1 VYLPWTL
8 RAMYSR
14 YQMNCPSCDSQDIE
28 RIHRSRL
35 EKICRR
41 NPKFLCLRCKQ
52 KFFRKIDSE
61 KIQTTQ

>member
-1 VYLPWTL
+1 L
-8 RAMYSR
+8 MYHR

-35 EKICRR
+35 EKILRR

-52 KFFRKIDSE
+52 KFFRKIDAE
-61 KIQTTQ
+61 KLRTT